1 MRSRDVELTKNTL
14 FYSQLSYERSLFYSQ
29 LSYQLERN
37 IVNYLSQLESKEKR
51 THERSS
57 LKVTI

>member
-1 MRSRDVELTKNTL
+1 MSYL
-14 FYSQLSYERSLFYSQ
+14 FYSQLSYK
-29 LSYQLERN
+29 LERN
-37 IVNYLSQLESKEKR
+37 IVNYLRHELESKEKR